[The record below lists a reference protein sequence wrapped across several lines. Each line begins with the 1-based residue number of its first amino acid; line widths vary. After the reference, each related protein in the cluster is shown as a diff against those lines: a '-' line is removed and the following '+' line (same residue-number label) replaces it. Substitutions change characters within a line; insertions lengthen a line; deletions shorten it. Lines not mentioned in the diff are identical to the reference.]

1 MAEVQWLEKAGQQA
15 GETVMEGLAKARTQ
29 VVLHFVME
37 EAKLFTF
44 QFLRH
49 D

>member
-1 MAEVQWLEKAGQQA
+1 VHWPENTGIHAGKVILQR
-15 GETVMEGLAKARTQ
+15 LAKARRP

-44 QFLRH
+44 QFKN
-49 D
+49 